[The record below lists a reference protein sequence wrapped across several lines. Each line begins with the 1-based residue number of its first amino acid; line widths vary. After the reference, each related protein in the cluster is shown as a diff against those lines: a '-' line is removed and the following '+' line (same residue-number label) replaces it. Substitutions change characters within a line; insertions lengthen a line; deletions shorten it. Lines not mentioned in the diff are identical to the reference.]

1 MKWQLQKQCLRG
13 LDVNLFRIKKNLASM
28 DHGGVDN
35 DCNIDDDN
43 DGGFS
48 GGGSGDSKDGE
59 LINFY
64 LFNIII
70 LCN

>member
-1 MKWQLQKQCLRG
+1 M
-13 LDVNLFRIKKNLASM
+13 KKNLASM

-48 GGGSGDSKDGE
+48 GGSSGDSKDGE

-70 LCN
+70 LCNWCHCIFPIKVCIKSIK